1 MQNLSVSKTEEVPVK
16 TKVYRG
22 KDKVYILGLSC
33 HAICV
38 TPTLCPISCFFKVN
52 VNALAQWWLFGAR
65 KFLLALLP
73 RGTVMFVLL
82 LCWNKNICL
91 SKFVFVSY
99 KRNKR
104 SQLFIWHCFVCAY
117 ESFSNIELQSIV
129 MLGVLLPALFV
140 AFVAVSAS
148 DEEEAYVSNFAQSS
162 KLLHWTTFDA
172 SLKLTVFPKILT

>member
-22 KDKVYILGLSC
+22 KDIVYILGLSC

-82 LCWNKNICL
+82 LCWNKSICL
-91 SKFVFVSY
+91 SKFVFVSC

-104 SQLFIWHCFVCAY
+104 SQLFIWHCFLCAY
-117 ESFSNIELQSIV
+117 ESFSNISNIKRITKHSDAWSPITSLIC
-129 MLGVLLPALFV
+129 GVCCCFCIPWRRGIC
-140 AFVAVSAS
+140 
-148 DEEEAYVSNFAQSS
+148 
-162 KLLHWTTFDA
+162 K
-172 SLKLTVFPKILT
+172 